1 MPQNLRRIN
10 VQHAF
15 GVLRHSDGKRRAVC
29 MRLLVEGNKTTEAT
43 GRCSG
48 EVDAVDV
55 EDLVSGHGDET
66 LQRTTQDDCRLV
78 VETDMEASPFGSLG
92 VRSGWPM

>member
-1 MPQNLRRIN
+1 
-10 VQHAF
+10 
-15 GVLRHSDGKRRAVC
+15 
-29 MRLLVEGNKTTEAT
+29 MRLHVEGDKTTEAT
-43 GRCSG
+43 GRCNG

-92 VRSGWPM
+92 VRSG